1 MHTEDINTSYIESQI
16 DRHAASLEF
25 VKMRDR
31 EPDRRTYVR
40 AYPPASVMFRMHEP
54 EHAMLRG
61 IGEFDRWLT
70 KVFDK

>member
-16 DRHAASLEF
+16 DQHATSLGF
-25 VKMRDR
+25 VKQRDKDA
-31 EPDRRTYVR
+31 DRRMYIR
-40 AYPPASVMFRMHEP
+40 QEPPASVMFRMHEP

-70 KVFDK
+70 RVFDK